1 MLKCCLH
8 CTLVLLLLY
17 FVAGFCRCPFFL
29 CLGDQWGSEKGTLKK
44 CSKYMK
50 KALQGMSSRDGKC
63 FEVLF
68 SCSRLFFSLFCFRF
82 LQPFFPLCL
91 SDQRGS
97 EEGTLKKCS
106 KYIKKALQGMSS
118 KGGKC
123 VEVLFAL

>member
-8 CTLVLLLLY
+8 CSLLFLFLY

-29 CLGDQWGSEKGTLKK
+29 CLG
-44 CSKYMK
+44 
-50 KALQGMSSRDGKC
+50 
-63 FEVLF
+63 
-68 SCSRLFFSLFCFRF
+68 
-82 LQPFFPLCL
+82 
-91 SDQRGS
+91 DQRGS

-123 VEVLFAL
+123 VEVLFELQPFVSVSLFCCRVLQVPFFPSA